1 MYKYKLED
9 YNGHGRGSSSFLKMR
24 DQVHLAI
31 EINEERKGL
40 LLTQET
46 LIKELESMIALN
58 QKMIAEFNGRVP
70 PWEQTDEEHLHDLSL
85 MINNLREG
93 IEAPCDKELE
103 QVKSRL
109 KSYETLAKN
118 GLYYTE
124 EELEVS
130 KKYWEDRAVWAYKKT
145 LE

>member
-1 MYKYKLED
+1 MDKYKLKD
-9 YNGHGRGSSSFLKMR
+9 YGPFKKGTISTFDLAK
-24 DQVHLAI
+24 QAHLAI

-109 KSYETLAKN
+109 KRVT
-118 GLYYTE
+118 
-124 EELEVS
+124 
-130 KKYWEDRAVWAYKKT
+130 RH
-145 LE
+145 